1 MKAQKYTTGKTE
13 KKSWLKY
20 HFSVLLGTFGIGS
33 YNKNSNQEYE
43 KVMKQAQE
51 ASKRTEENLARADK
65 VLKRAEE
72 TTNNFDEVRNQYHP
86 N

>member
-1 MKAQKYTTGKTE
+1 MVKV
-13 KKSWLKY
+13 SL
-20 HFSVLLGTFGIGS
+20 FSTFGIGS
-33 YNKNSNQEYE
+33 YKKNSNQEYE

-51 ASKRTEENLARADK
+51 SSKRTEENIARADK

-72 TTNNFDEVRNQYHP
+72 TTNNLDEVRTQYHP